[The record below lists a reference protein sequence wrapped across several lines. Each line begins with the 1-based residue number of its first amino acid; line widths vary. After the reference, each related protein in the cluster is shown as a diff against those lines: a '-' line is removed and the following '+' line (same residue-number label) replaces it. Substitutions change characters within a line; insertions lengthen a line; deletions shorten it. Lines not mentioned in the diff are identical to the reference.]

1 MAENDGF
8 KEVEKM
14 ITIDQ
19 ERCIGCGACVA
30 DCFPE
35 AIQLMDGKAAVVGR
49 CIECGHC
56 FAVCPTGAV
65 DMGEEYPT
73 KDVIEFADWPPEF
86 DGDVLLAALESRR
99 SIRRFKHG
107 KVPQAMLERVLDAG
121 RFTPT
126 GSNAQNVRY
135 VVVQD
140 VLEMVK
146 AQVWENFQAII
157 DGYVARM
164 GKGRLYDT
172 LTRMQARHMA
182 DPADD
187 RLFFNAPALLIVC
200 SPAPLNGGLAASSIA
215 LMAHVEGLGTLYS
228 GFIQMALSQSPA
240 LCEALGV
247 RPEEIVACLLI
258 GVPDVTYERT
268 APRKALNVEWR

>member
-1 MAENDGF
+1 
-8 KEVEKM
+8 M
-14 ITIDQ
+14 ITIDK
-19 ERCIGCGACVA
+19 ERCIGCGACAA

-35 AIQLMDGKAAVVGR
+35 AISLEDGKAQVVGR

-56 FAVCPTGAV
+56 FAVCPADAV
-65 DMGEEYPT
+65 DMGEDYPLE
-73 KDVIEFADWPPEF
+73 DVIEFSDWPPEF
-86 DGDVLLAALESRR
+86 EGDTLLAALKSRR
-99 SIRRFKHG
+99 SIRRFKPG
-107 KVPQAMLERVLDAG
+107 KLPQAMLARVLDAG

-135 VVVQD
+135 VIVQEGLEVV
-140 VLEMVK
+140 K
-146 AQVWENFQAII
+146 RAVWENFSAII
-157 DGYVARM
+157 DGYVAKA

-172 LTRMQARHMA
+172 LSHMQARHEA
-182 DPADD
+182 DPSDD

-228 GFIQMALSQSPA
+228 GFIQMALAQNST
-240 LCEALGV
+240 LCEALGIQ
-247 RPEEIVACLLI
+247 PEEINACLLV
-258 GVPDVTYERT
+258 GVPAVTYERT